1 MKNNMKKILC
11 LTMALLTCGSVVGCN
26 GLLGDDDGGR
36 TNPNADKTLNI
47 AYFNGGVSVEWLKE
61 LEREYEALHPDVEV
75 SINSELKDELKN
87 QALMADIK
95 NRNEDIFFTHTID
108 YQEYVNRDLL
118 LDISDVVKAPAATGE
133 ATVEDRMND
142 NLRKLYNVNDHYYA
156 VPFYSNFSGAIYD
169 VDLFEEQSLY
179 LAQGGGYT
187 SGLAGAP
194 AKSVGK
200 DGTSGTYDDGLPATF
215 AEYKTWLNYLSK
227 TRGIIPYIW
236 CTDDSYRVN
245 YLDSLQIGYEGVNDY
260 SINITFNGT
269 TKDGKVITPENAYE
283 IRDLKGRQFAIEMA
297 KEIIDNKYYHP
308 DSVNGSITH
317 TQAQNTFLRSRPD
330 GAPIAM
336 ILEGGWWENESRAT
350 FASIAK
356 KTKNEAYAHGNR
368 RFAYMPVP
376 KYDNN
381 AESGES
387 FYCTSGSVAVGIN
400 KSTKQADLAKDFL
413 QFTLTEHAMSTF
425 TKHIGLSRP
434 YDYDLEDG
442 VYEQL
447 TPFGQNFWDLVN
459 NENSKIY
466 YQTKSHSFKSVT
478 TFFGT
483 YEWTWGTKIN
493 GTTYVDPYLLFLN
506 NKSVSVSDY
515 LAGMKEKYNATNYT
529 AEYNNWLSTQK

>member
-1 MKNNMKKILC
+1 MKDTMKKVFC
-11 LTMALLTCGSVVGCN
+11 LTMALLTCGSLVACN
-26 GLLGDDDGGR
+26 GNEGNDNGR

-61 LEREYEALHPDVEV
+61 LELEYEAANPDVEV
-75 SINSELKDELKN
+75 LINSELKDEIKN
-87 QALMADIK
+87 QKLMADIK

-108 YQEYVNRDLL
+108 YTEFVNRDLFV
-118 LDISDVVKAPAATGE
+118 DITDVVKAPAATGE
-133 ATVEDRMND
+133 ETIENRMNES
-142 NLRKLYNVNDHYYA
+142 LRSLYNVNGNYYA

-169 VDLFEEQSLY
+169 VDLFEEKGLY
-179 LAQGGGYT
+179 LAKDGGYT
-187 SGLAGAP
+187 SGLEGQP
-194 AKSVGK
+194 EKSYGK
-200 DGTSGTYDDGLPATF
+200 DGEKGTYDDGLPATF

-236 CTDDSYRVN
+236 CTDDSYRVS
-245 YLDSLQIGYEGVNDY
+245 YLDSLQIGYEGANDY
-260 SINITFNGT
+260 AINGTFNGT
-269 TKDGKVITPENAYE
+269 TKGGKEITPENAYE
-283 IRDLKGRQFAIEMA
+283 IRDLKGRQFALEMA
-297 KEIIDNKYYHP
+297 KEIISNKYYHQ

-330 GAPIAM
+330 GKPIAM
-336 ILEGGWWENESRAT
+336 ILEGGWWENEARAT
-350 FASIAK
+350 FKSVASK
-356 KTKNEAYAHGNR
+356 KGDKYAHGNR

-376 KYDNN
+376 KYDEN
-381 AESGES
+381 AESGET
-387 FYCTSGSVAVGIN
+387 FYCTSASVAVAIN

-413 QFTLTEHAMSTF
+413 KFTLSEHAMSTF

-434 YDYDLEDG
+434 YSYDLEEG

-466 YQTKSHSFKSVT
+466 YPTKSHAFKKVT

-483 YEWTWGTKIN
+483 YEWNWGSKIN

-506 NKSVSVSDY
+506 NTSVTVADY
-515 LAGMKEKYNATNYT
+515 VAGMKERYNATNYT
-529 AEYNNWLSTQK
+529 AEYNNWLSAQN